1 MNKKIILSC
10 CMALNALAT
19 WAGKA
24 NPAPFLITQSDGTQ
38 LTVYQHGDEHA
49 SWSTTTDGVLLTTVG
64 KDFYIANIDAN
75 GRLKAS
81 NQLAHN
87 EDKRTAAEK
96 KLIKKQQAR
105 HDLFFSTL
113 SRQLQHEAKT
123 RAIGTRTP
131 AYFPHTGSPKVLVI
145 LAQFSDV
152 SFSLPDPKKSFND
165 YFNFDSSSSLMP
177 DYANNEK
184 RNHGSVKQYFKDMS
198 NGQFTP
204 QFDIVGPIT
213 VPNTSMY
220 YGKDGAG
227 ENNHDLKIAE
237 FITDACNA
245 VAAQGS
251 INFADYDSNDD
262 GFVDLVYVLFAG
274 YGQNAAPETY
284 KDDLIWPKS
293 WTLPIPLE
301 IGGKKIMRYGVSNE
315 LNYFPGYPLKSG
327 PSKRINGIGLF
338 CHEFSHTMG
347 LPDFYPYNKKAQKDN
362 QAMEIWDLMDGGEYT
377 DNGYTPTPYTPWEK
391 EQMGWKTLSTITETP
406 SKVTLQADEALK
418 IPTSYAKEYL
428 ILHNIQNKG
437 WASKLP
443 GHGMLVY
450 RVNYELD
457 NVNSNDHV
465 NDVLGTPG
473 MTIVPADRELISSY
487 SAKTKEKRKA
497 YMESYAGDPYPG
509 SRNVQ
514 NIGQI
519 VLNHSTLNKPLFYIT
534 EDSANGDITFE
545 YLKDLTAAGINDITT
560 GQQIIDNRIYT
571 LDGRYVG
578 TDRDALPHGIYIQN
592 RRKFIK

>member
-24 NPAPFLITQSDGTQ
+24 NPAPFLITQADGTQ

-96 KLIKKQQAR
+96 ELIKKQLAR

-227 ENNHDLKIAE
+227 ENNHDLKIAN

-428 ILHNIQNKG
+428 ILHN
-437 WASKLP
+437 
-443 GHGMLVY
+443 
-450 RVNYELD
+450 
-457 NVNSNDHV
+457 VNSNDHV

-519 VLNHSTLNKPLFYIT
+519 VLNHSTLNKPLFHIT

-545 YLKDLTAAGINDITT
+545 YLKDLTAGINDITT